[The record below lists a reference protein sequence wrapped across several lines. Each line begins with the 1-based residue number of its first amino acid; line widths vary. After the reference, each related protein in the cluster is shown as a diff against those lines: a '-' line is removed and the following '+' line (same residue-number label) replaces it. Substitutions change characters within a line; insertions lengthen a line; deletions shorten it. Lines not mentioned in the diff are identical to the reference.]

1 MKSVL
6 ITGGS
11 SGIGEAVAY
20 KLSSTGVEQLFIC
33 GTNVERLQAVQEKCL
48 SLGAKAVSVKQLDV
62 TNRIAVAEW
71 IIACNAEKPLDL
83 VYANAGVATGEEYV
97 NSNVFRTFDI
107 NVGGVINT
115 VLPAI
120 ECFLAREKAD
130 PATGFKG
137 QIAITAS
144 MAGYHGL
151 PQCPSYSATKACV
164 KAWGSGL
171 RGMLA
176 KNDIESDDIYIF
188 DTYSL
193 CIGGGLLVLEA
204 AKMVEEGLDIDT
216 IIKKLE
222 EYKEK
227 VEVYFS
233 VDSLDYLYKGGRISG
248 AKAAVGTLLNIKP
261 ILKIEDGLVKQKTQV
276 RGSKKIIPTLIEK
289 LKEEVGDDFSDKDV
303 YVGYGDDLENHDKF
317 VERVKEELC
326 PKNVYTFRIGSCVAC
341 HSGPTVIG
349 LACLNK

>member
-1 MKSVL
+1 MNNIKIIYDTMNDLPENVKEKYDIDMLPATIIFQGKEYKAGVDIDNDEFYKLLRNNKEIPTTSQVTYITFKETFEKYLNEGKKVL
-6 ITGGS
+6 YLAGS
-11 SGIGEAVAY
+11 SAASGTYQSAV
-20 KLSSTGVEQLFIC
+20 
-33 GTNVERLQAVQEKCL
+33 
-48 SLGAKAVSVKQLDV
+48 
-62 TNRIAVAEW
+62 
-71 IIACNAEKPLDL
+71 
-83 VYANAGVATGEEYV
+83 
-97 NSNVFRTFDI
+97 
-107 NVGGVINT
+107 
-115 VLPAI
+115 
-120 ECFLAREKAD
+120 
-130 PATGFKG
+130 
-137 QIAITAS
+137 
-144 MAGYHGL
+144 
-151 PQCPSYSATKACV
+151 
-164 KAWGSGL
+164 
-171 RGMLA
+171 LA

-188 DTYSL
+188 DTNSL

-227 VEVYFS
+227 VQVYFS